1 MKKRDI
7 VTVLWFLM
15 GWGIGNVLF
24 GSTNVL
30 AFAPGV
36 GLAVLVYLD
45 PLHVLWSRSS
55 TDTRR
60 VRPINEVAEELYRR
74 AAQPTAEADRSTS

>member
-24 GSTNVL
+24 GSMNLL
-30 AFAPGV
+30 AFVPGV
-36 GLAVLVYLD
+36 VLAVLVYRD
-45 PLHVLWSRSS
+45 PLHVLWTRSN
-55 TDTRR
+55 TDARR
-60 VRPINEVAEELYRR
+60 VRPINEVADELDRR
-74 AAQPTAEADRSTS
+74 GAQPSAEADRSIS